1 MDNLINC
8 LKARAKCIWLKTY
21 EEDSVIHDIVEAV
34 AYNYSNPLPIYLYNF
49 ALGAKKIEYQEQ
61 SESFCGWIQQYT
73 DQYKE
78 YEFLFHS
85 SDGAKRKKI

>member
-49 ALGAKKIEYQEQ
+49 ALGAKKIEDKQVDYLNKYNYN
-61 SESFCGWIQQYT
+61 I
-73 DQYKE
+73 KE
-78 YEFLFHS
+78 
-85 SDGAKRKKI
+85 KIARLLS